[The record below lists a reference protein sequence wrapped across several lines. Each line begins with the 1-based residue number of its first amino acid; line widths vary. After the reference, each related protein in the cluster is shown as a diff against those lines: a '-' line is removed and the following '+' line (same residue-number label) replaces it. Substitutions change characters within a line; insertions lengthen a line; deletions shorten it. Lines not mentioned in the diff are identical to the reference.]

1 MDFLTL
7 VQENWDKIV
16 ALFDR
21 IYNMIKDYILS
32 KEEA

>member
-16 ALFDR
+16 ALVEKA
-21 IYNMIKDYILS
+21 YNMFKDFVLG
-32 KEEA
+32 K